1 MGDGLVVVRC
11 ELAAWG
17 GDGVRFAEASA
28 LPRLCLFPN
37 GMRLRFYCDD
47 GDDLGRPDYLL
58 FDGVIRQDA
67 KGDWRATVVEDR
79 YWHECGE
86 RPLCPA

>member
-1 MGDGLVVVRC
+1 MGGR
-11 ELAAWG
+11 G
-17 GDGVRFAEASA
+17 GEHRFTGGTFADTNAEGIS
-28 LPRLCLFPN
+28 PPN

-67 KGDWRATVVEDR
+67 KGVWRSTVVDDS

-86 RPLCPA
+86 RPLYPA